1 MGTVS
6 EDRFSSGAR
15 DFLEFGV
22 FLIAKLVRWMAPQQF
37 SSKWL
42 LHSLEPRPLPQCS
55 QGPGLCLSAPMSRGV
70 CLLALP
76 PPPFWEESGI
86 FLDASEAFG
95 T

>member
-42 LHSLEPRPLPQCS
+42 LVCVAPLS
-55 QGPGLCLSAPMSRGV
+55 RGLCLSALLSQGL
-70 CLLALP
+70 CLGAQLP
-76 PPPFWEESGI
+76 PLLRERSGI